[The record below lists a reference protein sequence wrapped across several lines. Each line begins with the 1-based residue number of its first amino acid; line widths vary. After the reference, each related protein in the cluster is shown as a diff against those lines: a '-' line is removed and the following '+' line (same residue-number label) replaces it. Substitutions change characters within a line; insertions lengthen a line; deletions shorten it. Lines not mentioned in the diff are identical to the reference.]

1 MGSPGVSGRGRAPTR
16 GTLPRMVRSGLS
28 QRVYRAAVVVA
39 VALFVPRVVASARG
53 ARSGEFAA
61 YWTAARLVSEG
72 APVDRF
78 YEDGEFRGRLRANG
92 IAQNDIWYPNPP
104 TTALVFLPLSG
115 LRYETARTAWVGLS
129 GLLLLGTVALL
140 AWTAGLK
147 GGFLVAFVLF
157 GLHGQ
162 PTLADLGH
170 GQIYVFV
177 TALLAVAARAFVLG
191 RPRAFGSLLGV
202 LAAVKLAG
210 SHLWLLA
217 IPRRLRTGLLWAV
230 GSAALIALLSVPFVG
245 LAGWRAYL
253 SVPGRIASDP
263 TFSVTAFQS
272 LGGLVRRLLVSD
284 LTWNPYPL
292 LAASLV
298 AAVLVV
304 CVQVALAGAV
314 LLCASRGRSRT
325 LAFSTAILAALL
337 ASPFSQ
343 DYTYV
348 QAVVPVAFL
357 LSALQT
363 RRSRAGTMAALVGL
377 LLIGASAWHKAPA
390 FQDGAAALL
399 AYPKVYGALILLALA
414 VRLSFEEPASGPQPE
429 PANA

>member
-1 MGSPGVSGRGRAPTR
+1 
-16 GTLPRMVRSGLS
+16 MVRRSPL
-28 QRVYRAAVVVA
+28 QRVYRVAVLVT
-39 VALFVPRVVASARG
+39 VALFVPRVVASSRG
-53 ARSGEFAA
+53 VRGGEFAA

-78 YEDGEFRGRLRANG
+78 YEDAEFRARLRANG

-115 LRYETARTAWVGLS
+115 RRYEAARAAWVGLS

-140 AWTAGLK
+140 AWTAGLE
-147 GGFLVAFVLF
+147 GGFLAAFVLF

-162 PTLADLGH
+162 PSLADLGH
-170 GQIYVFV
+170 GQVYAFV

-202 LAAVKLAG
+202 LAPVKLAG

-217 IPRRLRTGLLWAV
+217 IPKRLRTSLLWGV
-230 GSAALIALLSVPFVG
+230 GSAAILVLLSVPFVG
-245 LAGWRAYL
+245 LAGWRAFL
-253 SVPGRIASDP
+253 TVPGRIASDP

-272 LGGLVRRLLVSD
+272 LGGLVRRLFVPD
-284 LTWNPYPL
+284 PTWNPRPL
-292 LAASLV
+292 LDAPFVADVLV
-298 AAVLVV
+298 LATQLALAGIVLALGWRDREPGLALSAAVL
-304 CVQVALAGAV
+304 AG
-314 LLCASRGRSRT
+314 
-325 LAFSTAILAALL
+325 LL

-348 QAVVPVAFL
+348 QAVVPAAFV
-357 LSALQT
+357 LSALQG
-363 RRSRAGTMAALVGL
+363 RRVPGRTLAAFAGL
-377 LLIGASAWHKAPA
+377 LLIGASGWHKLPA

-399 AYPKVYGALILLALA
+399 AYPKVYGALILLVLT
-414 VRLSFEEPASGPQPE
+414 VRLSTEPQRDRSE
-429 PANA
+429 PKPLAA